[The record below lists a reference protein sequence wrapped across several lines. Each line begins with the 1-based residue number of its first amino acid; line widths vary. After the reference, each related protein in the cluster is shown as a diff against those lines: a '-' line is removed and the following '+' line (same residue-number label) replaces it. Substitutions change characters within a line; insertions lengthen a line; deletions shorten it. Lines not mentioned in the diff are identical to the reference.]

1 MRTEKFKFP
10 RWAGYALL
18 CILCW
23 GIWGILSKVGSDRMD
38 PMQMQVLF
46 TVGMLPP
53 VLLAL
58 IRLRFKV
65 ETDRSGALYGI
76 LNGVFTGVGLLAFY
90 AAMAKGKASV
100 VGPVTALFPL
110 LTVLLALLV
119 LKERMNGIQSTGV
132 LLALAAIFVLAQ

>member
-1 MRTEKFKFP
+1 MAAEKLKFP

-46 TVGMLPP
+46 TAGMLPP
-53 VLLAL
+53 VLFAL
-58 IRLRFKV
+58 YRLGFKV
-65 ETDRSGALYGI
+65 EMDRAGAIYGI
-76 LNGVFTGVGLLAFY
+76 LNGVFTGLGLLAFY
-90 AAMAKGKASV
+90 AALARGKASI

-110 LTVLLALLV
+110 LTVLLALLI
-119 LKERMNGIQSTGV
+119 LQERLNRIQSIGV
-132 LLALAAIFVLAQ
+132 FLALAAIFVLAQ